1 MLNTACQPCYTGPV
15 QHLTVAKAHPKKE
28 RDETPTAL
36 GLRILRC
43 RTERHLTQDQL
54 AAKLGVTK
62 GAVSQWECGKT
73 KNLKLVHIFKL
84 SDALDV
90 AARWLAI
97 GEGQMQRPKVHPD
110 AVSARI
116 DELAHRI
123 AGLPESEQELL
134 LKVFDRRGS
143 GRD

>member
-1 MLNTACQPCYTGPV
+1 MLNNDCQPCYTGRV
-15 QHLTVAKAHPKKE
+15 RHFRVAKARPRKE

-36 GLRILRC
+36 GLRIRI
-43 RTERHLTQDQL
+43 RRAEKHLTQQQL
-54 AAKLGVTK
+54 ATKLGVTK
-62 GAVSQWECGKT
+62 GAVSQWERGNT
-73 KNLKLVHIFKL
+73 KNLKLAHLFKL

-97 GEGQMQRPKVHPD
+97 GDGLMQRPKVHPD
-110 AVSARI
+110 AVSERI

-134 LKVFDRRGS
+134 LKVFDRRGA
-143 GRD
+143 GRE